1 LKKTVKEQ
9 FNIELKASLNPRG
22 KKDVTEG
29 LPRGMSLL
37 TPYGEVICQAGHSME
52 FQGIRFATERF
63 IYGPPTTDS
72 QDTPCLSCADK
83 VQCCPLATQG
93 RMVTIPFDLLP
104 HINPEDPPCA
114 KRFKAIMT
122 RRPAVERMIKRLK
135 RDLSDDR
142 LTKRGNASF
151 QASLDKTMIA
161 FHVQLRQE

>member
-1 LKKTVKEQ
+1 MQPQVKRVLYDSACDGEELKKTVKEQ
-9 FNIELKASLNPRG
+9 FHIELKASLNPRG

-37 TPYGEVICQAGHSME
+37 TPYGEIICQAGHSME

-72 QDTPCLSCADK
+72 QDA
-83 VQCCPLATQG
+83 
-93 RMVTIPFDLLP
+93 P
-104 HINPEDPPCA
+104 HINPEDPPLD

-122 RRPAVERMIKRLK
+122 RRPAVDRMIKRLK

-161 FHVQLRQE
+161 FCRHSDKIRITSHVG